1 MNSIMKNLVLSVLW
15 YFAMG
20 YGMSLLIVVG
30 AVFEKTGTVTAE
42 VLMDSLPYA
51 VWVVII
57 RLATYALWGLVA
69 LLISIHENMDKRAHK
84 KGES

>member
-1 MNSIMKNLVLSVLW
+1 MKNMAKNLILSVLW
-15 YFAMG
+15 YFAIG
-20 YGMSLLIVVG
+20 YGMSLLIIAG
-30 AVFEKTGTVTAE
+30 AAFEKTSTVTAE